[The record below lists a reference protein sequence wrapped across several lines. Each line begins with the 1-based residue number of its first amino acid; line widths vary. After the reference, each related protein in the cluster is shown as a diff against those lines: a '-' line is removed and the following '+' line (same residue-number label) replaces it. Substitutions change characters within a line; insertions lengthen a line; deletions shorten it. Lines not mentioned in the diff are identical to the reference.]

1 MLIAALLWII
11 VSRLSRFKV
20 LRYAFLVLTEDFFM
34 EETHKE
40 YNLRASEDAMAV
52 LLDCDISTI
61 EIDTLVSNLSKELKE
76 LRIENP
82 PDQKQL
88 KDQLQQI
95 ASVIPDLVDFVLING
110 EPPVPPLHGRIEW
123 EGDFF
128 NTGFVASKEV
138 GKVDYREKT
147 SQGSVNK
154 GALLG
159 HQIPVKEGKDGLN
172 VFGKKIPAEKP
183 ILYYPK
189 VGENVRFDAN
199 KNAYYA
205 EKSGRVR
212 LINDILSVDE
222 VYTVD
227 EDVDITTGNII
238 HTGAVVVKRDV
249 LGGAKIEAAGNIE
262 VRGIIENAEIQAGGD
277 LVVHG
282 GIRQS
287 EGHRVVVEGGI
298 NAMYIDGGNIQ
309 ANKDIVVSREIIN
322 STLHTLGAVVIPKG
336 RIVGGEIVA
345 LRGIYVGRA
354 GSKTYTPTM
363 LVAGEDFS
371 VRGKLNLKK
380 IKIKRLAMEL
390 EQLKNVIDRFM
401 TDSVDDQEE
410 CTEEQTKVQELEQ
423 ELQILI
429 KEAKDISSESA
440 ERAGKVVVVEDTLYP
455 KTTICLGEEKLTVA
469 EECVGKFEAKIV
481 DGKIKLEEKLV
492 SDIN

>member
-1 MLIAALLWII
+1 
-11 VSRLSRFKV
+11 
-20 LRYAFLVLTEDFFM
+20 M

-40 YNLRASEDAMAV
+40 YNLRVSADAMAV

-61 EIDTLVSNLSKELKE
+61 EIDTLVGNLSKDLID
-76 LRIENP
+76 LRIEDP

-95 ASVIPDLVDFVLING
+95 AAVIPNLVDFVLING
-110 EPPVPPLHGRIEW
+110 EPPVPPLHGRVEW

-128 NTGFVASKEV
+128 NTGFVADKEV
-138 GKVDYREKT
+138 GKVDYREKA
-147 SQGSVNK
+147 SQESVHK

-159 HQIPVKEGKDGLN
+159 HQTPVKEGKDGST

-183 ILYYPK
+183 IEYYPK
-189 VGENVRFDAN
+189 VGGNIRFDAN

-212 LINDILSVDE
+212 LINDTLSVDE

-227 EDVDITTGNII
+227 GDVDITTGNII

-249 LGGAKIEAAGNIE
+249 LGGAKIEAVGNIE

-287 EGHRVVVEGGI
+287 EGHKVVVEGGI

-322 STLHTLGAVVIPKG
+322 STLHTLGAVVVPKG

-354 GSKTYTPTM
+354 GSKSYTPTV

-371 VRGKLNLKK
+371 IRGKLNLKK
-380 IKIKRLAMEL
+380 IKIKRLVLEL
-390 EQLKNVIDRFM
+390 EQLKNFLDKVM
-401 TDSVDDQEE
+401 VDSESDTEQDQEE
-410 CTEEQTKVQELEQ
+410 YAEKQTKIPELEQ
-423 ELQILI
+423 ELRTLI
-429 KEAKDISSESA
+429 TEAKDISSEA
-440 ERAGKVVVVEDTLYP
+440 VDRAGKVVVVEDILYP
-455 KTTICLGEEKLTVA
+455 KTTICLGEEKLTVT
-469 EECVGKFEAKIV
+469 EECAGKIEAKIV
-481 DGKIKLEEKLV
+481 DGNIKLEERVV